1 MLDTMK
7 LLLKEG
13 GVNGLWRGNGINV
26 LKIAPES
33 AIKFG
38 AYDMLKK
45 MVRGNTDR
53 ELQLY
58 ERFICGSLAGGISQ
72 TIIYPLEVLT
82 KYFPQL
88 QTRERVRIKCI
99 LDTITIFLIG
109 NENKTCS
116 SENRRIH
123 WHL

>member
-13 GVNGLWRGNGINV
+13 GVTGLWRGNGINV

-38 AYDMLKK
+38 AYDILKK
-45 MVRGNTDR
+45 LVRGSTER

-72 TIIYPLEVLT
+72 TIIYPLEVFYNNDLLPQQNYH
-82 KYFPQL
+82 KYFFRL
-88 QTRERVRIKCI
+88 VFNCV
-99 LDTITIFLIG
+99 
-109 NENKTCS
+109 
-116 SENRRIH
+116 
-123 WHL
+123 